1 MPTTPKRTKKA
12 LQEIARVFNKLASEL
27 TADLNEAI
35 KEIETLRHE
44 VRALKTNR
52 TGSTKTTRTNK
63 NSGNKRK
70 TTTGTTHTGT
80 TSNTGHHT
88 THPSTSNPTD
98 SSYVFPQ
105 EPFTPIPPPEPSAP
119 GNN

>member
-1 MPTTPKRTKKA
+1 MPTTSKRTKKA

-44 VRALKTNR
+44 VHALKTSR

-63 NSGNKRK
+63 NSASKRK
-70 TTTGTTHTGT
+70 TTSTATHTGT
-80 TSNTGHHT
+80 ASNTAHHS
-88 THPSTSNPTD
+88 THLSTSNPTD

-105 EPFTPIPPPEPSAP
+105 EPFTPTPPPEPSAP